1 MRARPT
7 AILIALLMLTG
18 CLPRQVVVHDGIRA
32 SVVDADTKAAISGAF
47 VYDRLD
53 AGQPRVLARSDADGG
68 VQLAAETRRRITAV
82 MGEAQVRQFLWI
94 CSAGYQPRLV
104 SQRAGWNAD
113 FAAARIHEL
122 GIVEL
127 TRTDP
132 ADDRSCSANL

>member
-1 MRARPT
+1 MRAV

-18 CLPRQVVVHDGIRA
+18 CLPRQVVIHDGIRA

-53 AGQPRVLARSDADGG
+53 AGQPRILARSDADGG
-68 VQLAAETRRRITAV
+68 VQLAPDSRRRITAV

-113 FAAARIHEL
+113 FAAARIHDL
-122 GIVEL
+122 GTVEL
-127 TRTDP
+127 TRADP
-132 ADDRSCSANL
+132 ADDGSCSVNL